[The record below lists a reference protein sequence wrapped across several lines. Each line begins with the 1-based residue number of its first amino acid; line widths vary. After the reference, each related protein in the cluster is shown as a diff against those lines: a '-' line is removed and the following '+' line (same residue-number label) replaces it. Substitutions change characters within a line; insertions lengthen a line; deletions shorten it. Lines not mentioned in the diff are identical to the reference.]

1 MIFCLFNL
9 HLVSYGF
16 GVGEA
21 WNGGEKGE
29 EGSQQKN
36 PRNLRHG
43 GSVGLLWMSVYPGS
57 MDETTPGLAVQ
68 RPSKRESAFRCS
80 NRHGR
85 SAASFEEICG
95 QGKRVLILR

>member
-36 PRNLRHG
+36 PCNLRHG

-57 MDETTPGLAVQ
+57 MDETYHTGASCSTPFQ
-68 RPSKRESAFRCS
+68 T
-80 NRHGR
+80 
-85 SAASFEEICG
+85 
-95 QGKRVLILR
+95 RVRLSPFH

>member
-21 WNGGEKGE
+21 WNGGDKGE

-80 NRHGR
+80 TRHVR
-85 SAASFEEICG
+85 SAASSEGI
-95 QGKRVLILR
+95 R